1 MTKPA
6 HLKTG
11 ELGEDIACKYLLS
24 KGFTIIER
32 NYRKKWG
39 EIDIVSQKFGKTY
52 FIEVKAS
59 LGGINPEEH
68 LTVNKINKLF
78 RVFESYAMEQGTS
91 LHDPNYDWQF
101 DAIVV
106 RLNSIEKEARIKY
119 IDNIVLG

>member
-39 EIDIVSQKFGKTY
+39 EIDIVSQQSGRIHFV
-52 FIEVKAS
+52 EVKAG
-59 LGGINPEEH
+59 LGGIDPEEH
-68 LTVNKINKLF
+68 LTVNKINKLL
-78 RVFESYAMEQGTS
+78 RVFESYAIERGTS
-91 LHDPNYDWQF
+91 LHNPNFNWQF
-101 DAIVV
+101 DAVIVQ
-106 RLNSIEKEARIKY
+106 LDSAIKTARIKY
-119 IDNIVLG
+119 IDNIVVS